1 MTSIKCVMI
10 TSLGMTQNSEYT
22 TGITMKGQIFGPG
35 KQAHNKVRFSIG
47 SHGLAGVTK
56 KRKLTLTKKGE

>member
-1 MTSIKCVMI
+1 
-10 TSLGMTQNSEYT
+10 MTQNSEYT